1 MPTVFEVLGG
11 DHLEVKRML
20 AELESGP
27 TALTGAS
34 DSQLGLRKK
43 MVEELI
49 IEESKHEALEEM
61 YFWPAVRDLLPDG
74 GQLADTAIHQEQ
86 EGKEVLDLL
95 DKLKA
100 DQPEFEGLISKFIPA
115 GREHISYE
123 ETRVWPLLRRALT
136 EEESISIGTKIHLG
150 WKTAPI
156 RPHPHTPASPGVLK
170 WAEPAVATA
179 DRLRA
184 ICPASSTGL
193 PVLLSKVS

>member
-61 YFWPAVRDLLPDG
+61 YF
-74 GQLADTAIHQEQ
+74 
-86 EGKEVLDLL
+86 
-95 DKLKA
+95 
-100 DQPEFEGLISKFIPA
+100 
-115 GREHISYE
+115 
-123 ETRVWPLLRRALT
+123 
-136 EEESISIGTKIHLG
+136 
-150 WKTAPI
+150 
-156 RPHPHTPASPGVLK
+156 
-170 WAEPAVATA
+170 
-179 DRLRA
+179 
-184 ICPASSTGL
+184 
-193 PVLLSKVS
+193 

>member
-115 GREHISYE
+115 GREHISVRRDPGMAAAPTGAHRRRVHQHRDE
-123 ETRVWPLLRRALT
+123 HPFGQEDRADPPAPAHSRLTRGAQMGGARGGR
-136 EEESISIGTKIHLG
+136 G
-150 WKTAPI
+150 
-156 RPHPHTPASPGVLK
+156 
-170 WAEPAVATA
+170 
-179 DRLRA
+179 
-184 ICPASSTGL
+184 
-193 PVLLSKVS
+193 

>member
-11 DHLEVKRML
+11 DHLEIKRML

-49 IEESKHEALEEM
+49 IEESEHEALEEM

-74 GQLADTAIHQEQ
+74 GQLADTANHQEQ

-123 ETRVWPLLRRALT
+123 ETRVWPLLRRVLP

-150 WKTAPI
+150 RKTA
-156 RPHPHTPASPGVLK
+156 RYGAYR
-170 WAEPAVATA
+170 
-179 DRLRA
+179 DRLA
-184 ICPASSTGL
+184 VHGKE
-193 PVLLSKVS
+193 KVYGSIP

>member
-61 YFWPAVRDLLPDG
+61 YFWSAVRDLLPDG
-74 GQLADTAIHQEQ
+74 GQLADTAIGYCAAVFHD
-86 EGKEVLDLL
+86 V
-95 DKLKA
+95 
-100 DQPEFEGLISKFIPA
+100 
-115 GREHISYE
+115 
-123 ETRVWPLLRRALT
+123 PL
-136 EEESISIGTKIHLG
+136 
-150 WKTAPI
+150 
-156 RPHPHTPASPGVLK
+156 
-170 WAEPAVATA
+170 
-179 DRLRA
+179 
-184 ICPASSTGL
+184 
-193 PVLLSKVS
+193 

>member
-74 GQLADTAIHQEQ
+74 AQLADTAIHQEQ

-95 DKLKA
+95 GKLKA

-123 ETRVWPLLRRALT
+123 ETRVWPLLRRALP
-136 EEESISIGTKIHLG
+136 EEESVSIGTKIHLG
-150 WKTAPI
+150 RKTAPT

-170 WAEPAVATA
+170 WAGPAVAAA
-179 DRLRA
+179 DQLRDA
-184 ICPASSTGL
+184 ATGRG
-193 PVLLSKVS
+193 KD